1 RRPVEF
7 QLLGP
12 VRARHDGTAVPLGR
26 RRERCLLAVLL
37 LEVGSVVPA
46 ERLID
51 LLWDGEPSPAARDNL
66 RAHVSRLRQHID
78 PEGDGRLEVRILG
91 RAGGYLADVP
101 ADRIDVHRFRALV
114 AAARTLPEPAQRTA
128 R

>member
-1 RRPVEF
+1 MWTPDGAAFVGASGSIDFDVLKGPGRRRTVEF

-66 RAHVSRLRQHID
+66 RAHVSRLRQHVD
-78 PEGDGRLEVRILG
+78 PEG
-91 RAGGYLADVP
+91 
-101 ADRIDVHRFRALV
+101 
-114 AAARTLPEPAQRTA
+114 
-128 R
+128 